1 MWIAIAVLILQKTI
15 KSDFLEKLNNIH
27 VYVEFYE
34 SYDQLNLPIVAEQ
47 PWGQFKIIFFE

>member
-27 VYVEFYE
+27 VYVGFYA
-34 SYDQLNLPIVAEQ
+34 SYD
-47 PWGQFKIIFFE
+47 